1 MKLIITILVIL
12 LILIYFKKKDKFTS
26 LCVNARDGVS
36 GCRNCCSKNYT
47 KNYNNCVSRC
57 MNN

>member
-12 LILIYFKKKDKFTS
+12 LILIYFKIQDKFTS
-26 LCVNARDGVS
+26 LCINARDGVS
-36 GCRNCCSKNYT
+36 GCRTCCSKNYP